1 MFPKPRLQKP
11 PKWTVCPTV
20 AKILSTKPHAF
31 SVSAHLDYH
40 LGYYA
45 CSLKNVITSFFKVM
59 GMSLS
64 DTYKNAQPN
73 FLNFCQGENEKLHN
87 AASYRHMIN
96 LNRGDAK
103 SLWAQRECEVPGTTM
118 STGDEKQDDK
128 WPSLRGGWRTGLEFF
143 LLRPAFEAARELSHV
158 TQ

>member
-87 AASYRHMIN
+87 ARCPP
-96 LNRGDAK
+96 
-103 SLWAQRECEVPGTTM
+103 SLQ
-118 STGDEKQDDK
+118 TGDDVRSVYHEQAVLSDSVL
-128 WPSLRGGWRTGLEFF
+128 PLFC
-143 LLRPAFEAARELSHV
+143 LLNFYTTLNLAFGSAPKG
-158 TQ
+158 